1 MKHSQPNTPTRG
13 KRKDELL
20 KWRTARRNETAEQ
33 RPHTGS
39 INMARHYS
47 AAISGRDAH
56 QRIFGTPLL
65 KRSIVEELDMTHE
78 QIVHALDN
86 PETSIAAL
94 QDWCESVITGAMMAR
109 ITGTGV
115 AETDPILDHL
125 LHIINTR
132 TPEGRPVLTDAD
144 REQLLHA
151 ADVLTAV
158 ASITPAEVATLCAQV
173 STEAMQTGVLPDM
186 LRRGGHA

>member
-1 MKHSQPNTPTRG
+1 MKTTHT
-13 KRKDELL
+13 
-20 KWRTARRNETAEQ
+20 TAAAAALVHGRH
-33 RPHTGS
+33 PHQ
-39 INMARHYS
+39 I
-47 AAISGRDAH
+47 
-56 QRIFGTPLL
+56 IFGTPLL
-65 KRSIVEELDMTHE
+65 KRSIVEELDMTYE

-86 PETSIAAL
+86 PDTCAAAL
-94 QDWCESVITGAMMAR
+94 QDWCEAVITGAMMAR

-125 LHIINTR
+125 QHLINTR
-132 TPEGRPVLTDAD
+132 TPDGRPVLTDAD

-173 STEAMQTGVLPDM
+173 STEAMQTGRLPEM
-186 LRRGGHA
+186 LRGGRR

>member
-1 MKHSQPNTPTRG
+1 
-13 KRKDELL
+13 
-20 KWRTARRNETAEQ
+20 
-33 RPHTGS
+33 
-39 INMARHYS
+39 MARHHT
-47 AAISGRDAH
+47 AAVSNRDVH

-65 KRSIVEELDMTHE
+65 KRSIVEELDMTYE

-86 PETSIAAL
+86 PGTCAAAL
-94 QDWCESVITGAMMAR
+94 QDWCEAVITGAMMAR

-125 LHIINTR
+125 QQLINR
-132 TPEGRPVLTDAD
+132 RQPDGSLVLTDAD

-173 STEAMQTGVLPDM
+173 STEAMKTGQLPEM
-186 LRRGGHA
+186 LREGGR

>member
-1 MKHSQPNTPTRG
+1 MRANQSSSLTKG
-13 KRKDELL
+13 KRKHEPS
-20 KWRTARRNETAEQ
+20 KWQTARRNETAEQ
-33 RPHTGS
+33 RPPAGS
-39 INMARHYS
+39 IHMARHHT
-47 AAISGRDAH
+47 AAVSNRDVH

-86 PETSIAAL
+86 PGTCAAAL
-94 QDWCESVITGAMMAR
+94 EDWCEAVITGAMMAR

-125 LHIINTR
+125 QHLINTR
-132 TPEGRPVLTDAD
+132 TPDGRPVLTDAD

-173 STEAMQTGVLPDM
+173 STEAMKTGRLPEM
-186 LRRGGHA
+186 LREGGR

>member
-1 MKHSQPNTPTRG
+1 MTHITK
-13 KRKDELL
+13 
-20 KWRTARRNETAEQ
+20 AV
-33 RPHTGS
+33 
-39 INMARHYS
+39 S
-47 AAISGRDAH
+47 AVAYGRDRH
-56 QRIFGTPLL
+56 QIIFGTPLL

-94 QDWCESVITGAMMAR
+94 QDWCESVITGAMMAP

-125 LHIINTR
+125 QHLINTR